1 MERNEARKLLIKY
14 SNDHSRLKKTEHELQ
29 FAIRNML
36 SETIT
41 DLDPTINEFIKL
53 ITVEEVDLLDMG
65 MFFVTDFHK
74 LHLNRKIDS
83 LSLKG
88 RIFDDQIVFRALNKD
103 GSKLLKLTVAVYDN
117 IVKSLKIKVFEY

>member
-53 ITVEEVDLLDMG
+53 ITVEEVDLLDMR

>member
-14 SNDHSRLKKTEHELQ
+14 SNDHSRLKKTEQELQ
-29 FAIRNML
+29 FAIQNML

-41 DLDPTINEFIKL
+41 DLDPTISEFIKL

-83 LSLKG
+83 LSLKC
-88 RIFDDQIVFRALNKD
+88 RIFDDQIIFRALNKD
-103 GSKLLKLTVAVYDN
+103 GSKLLKLTVTVYDN
-117 IVKSLKIKVFEY
+117 IVKSLKIKIFEY

>member
-53 ITVEEVDLLDMG
+53 ITVEEIDLLDMG

>member
-29 FAIRNML
+29 FTIQNML

-41 DLDPTINEFIKL
+41 DLDPTISEFIKL

-65 MFFVTDFHK
+65 MFFVTDFYK
-74 LHLNRKIDS
+74 LHLNRKIES
-83 LSLKG
+83 IALRG
-88 RIFDDQIVFRALNKD
+88 RIFDDQIVFRALNND
-103 GSKLLKLTVAVYDN
+103 GSKLLKLTVTVYN
-117 IVKSLKIKVFEY
+117 NVVKSLKIKIFEY

>member
-1 MERNEARKLLIKY
+1 MERNEARKLLIRY

-29 FAIRNML
+29 FAIQNML
-36 SETIT
+36 SETIS
-41 DLDPTINEFIKL
+41 DLDPTINEFIRSMT
-53 ITVEEVDLLDMG
+53 IEEVDLLDMG

>member
-29 FAIRNML
+29 FAIQNML

-88 RIFDDQIVFRALNKD
+88 RIFDDQIAFRALNKD

>member
-29 FAIRNML
+29 FAIQNML

-41 DLDPTINEFIKL
+41 DLDPTISEFIKL

-88 RIFDDQIVFRALNKD
+88 RIFDDQIIFRALNRD
-103 GSKLLKLTVAVYDN
+103 GSKLLKLTVTVYDN

>member
-14 SNDHSRLKKTEHELQ
+14 SNDHSRLKKTEQELQ
-29 FAIRNML
+29 FAIQNML

-41 DLDPTINEFIKL
+41 DLDPTISEFIKL

-88 RIFDDQIVFRALNKD
+88 RIFDDQIIFRALNKD

>member
-29 FAIRNML
+29 FAIQNML

-41 DLDPTINEFIKL
+41 DLDPTISEFIKL

-74 LHLNRKIDS
+74 LHLNRKIES
-83 LSLKG
+83 IALRG

-117 IVKSLKIKVFEY
+117 IVKALKIKVFEY

>member
-14 SNDHSRLKKTEHELQ
+14 SNDHLRLKKTEHELQ

-117 IVKSLKIKVFEY
+117 IVKSLKIKIFEY

>member
-117 IVKSLKIKVFEY
+117 IVKALKIKVFEY

>member
-29 FAIRNML
+29 FAIQNML

-88 RIFDDQIVFRALNKD
+88 RIFDDQIAFRALNRD
-103 GSKLLKLTVAVYDN
+103 GSKLLKLTVTVYDN

>member
-29 FAIRNML
+29 FAIQNML

-65 MFFVTDFHK
+65 LFFVTDFHK
-74 LHLNRKIDS
+74 LHLNRKIES

-88 RIFDDQIVFRALNKD
+88 RIFDDQIVFRALNRD
-103 GSKLLKLTVAVYDN
+103 GSKLLKLTVTVYGN

>member
-14 SNDHSRLKKTEHELQ
+14 FNDHSRLKKTEHELQ

>member
-1 MERNEARKLLIKY
+1 MDRNEARKLLIKY

>member
-41 DLDPTINEFIKL
+41 ELDPTINEFIKL

-88 RIFDDQIVFRALNKD
+88 RIFDDQIVFRALNRD
-103 GSKLLKLTVAVYDN
+103 SSKLLKLTVTVYDN
-117 IVKSLKIKVFEY
+117 IVKDLKIKVFEY

>member
-1 MERNEARKLLIKY
+1 MERNESRKLLIKY

-53 ITVEEVDLLDMG
+53 ITVEEIDLLDMG

>member
-14 SNDHSRLKKTEHELQ
+14 SNDHSRLKKTEQELQ
-29 FAIRNML
+29 FVIQNML

-41 DLDPTINEFIKL
+41 DLDPTISEFIKL

-88 RIFDDQIVFRALNKD
+88 RIFDDQIIFRALNKD
-103 GSKLLKLTVAVYDN
+103 GSKLLKLTVTVYDN

>member
-14 SNDHSRLKKTEHELQ
+14 SNDHSSLKKTEHELQ